1 VTKHGPRQ
9 PGQIQLASSGQI
21 MLGKVSWALKYPYVD
36 QQKASLISAA
46 KNNCQAAVPTNCCSH
61 VGAQTVTR
69 RSQLSHCCS
78 HVGAQT
84 VAHTLLTTVTLLLT
98 RRCANCC
105 SHVAHNCHTVAH
117 TSVRRRDAPW
127 DSAASA
133 QKGRRGA

>member
-1 VTKHGPRQ
+1 MTKHGPRQ

-78 HVGAQT
+78 HVGAQE
-84 VAHTLLTTVTLLLT
+84 
-98 RRCANCC
+98 RCPLGFC
-105 SHVAHNCHTVAH
+105 SK
-117 TSVRRRDAPW
+117 RPKRE
-127 DSAASA
+127 
-133 QKGRRGA
+133 KGCLMATAR

>member
-98 RRCANCC
+98 RRCAGEMPPGILQQ
-105 SHVAHNCHTVAH
+105 
-117 TSVRRRDAPW
+117 APK
-127 DSAASA
+127 
-133 QKGRRGA
+133 KGEGVPDGYCPMKSEA